1 MVPPKGFLRLPV
13 WLLTDANGMDEA
25 AEEKTEVDTE
35 VKINS
40 LRFLL
45 FFFSPRPLLFILFR
59 FLSSSRSLPPRP
71 MTMSVSTVILLSSC
85 LFPSV
90 FSSLPPSSPTPV
102 SPLGLVLLS

>member
-45 FFFSPRPLLFILFR
+45 FFF
-59 FLSSSRSLPPRP
+59 FLHA
-71 MTMSVSTVILLSSC
+71 LS
-85 LFPSV
+85 
-90 FSSLPPSSPTPV
+90 FSFFFDF
-102 SPLGLVLLS
+102 